1 MSVSAPA
8 ALQSPVPSARPWG
21 VCVGSFR
28 LEAGA
33 RKAQVSVGKRGIYS
47 RIVEVDVDGL
57 RLYRVVIG
65 RFGSKLEARAYAT
78 SVSKEHGLAG
88 GWPMLAE

>member
-1 MSVSAPA
+1 M
-8 ALQSPVPSARPWG
+8 
-21 VCVGSFR
+21 
-28 LEAGA
+28 
-33 RKAQVSVGKRGIYS
+33 SVGKRGIYS